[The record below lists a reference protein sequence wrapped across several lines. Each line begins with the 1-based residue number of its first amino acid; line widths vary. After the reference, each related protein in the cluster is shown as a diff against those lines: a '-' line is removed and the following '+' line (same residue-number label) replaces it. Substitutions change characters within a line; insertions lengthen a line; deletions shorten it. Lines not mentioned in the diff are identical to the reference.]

1 LLAFK
6 EDEVQMLES
15 LRNFLSGKRV
25 IVITALLAIPFVFL
39 GSQSFGTTFA
49 TFGTV
54 NGEPV
59 SQMDVNLATSQVSQR
74 LQSMYGEDFS
84 LDDLDEE
91 VSLGLIKNEIINQ
104 KTLLSQAKKLGLIV
118 SESSAKQEIINIEG
132 FQGENGFDQ
141 TLFESAIR
149 ANGWTPEEYI
159 ELVRETLSLE
169 TLVSAMGVT
178 AFPIESDVE
187 AIASMLET
195 SRDIDFIKIDKNIL
209 VSQQEA
215 GLEEGQEFYDNNP
228 FLFLSKEQRDFSYL
242 VLTYDAYKKQVQV
255 PEGYI
260 DEAYSDYL
268 NNVEGQI
275 QNRIS
280 HLMIEKSNYESSSLA
295 FEKVNSIYQSIQAT
309 EISFED
315 AVSNFSEDLASK
327 DSDGDLGLSSGDA
340 FPEEFESAIL
350 LMQLNAISP
359 IIELDD
365 SLHIL
370 KLTEVI
376 KPQIKSKLE
385 MSQELLDELI
395 DAEALALMQDDFLE
409 LESLVLAGV
418 NFNALADSIESSIQV
433 TGLKDIES
441 IELNGFSDVTASE
454 LFDSSV
460 LPNKIEIFEGD
471 DSYAFVMMT
480 QALQPTV
487 QPFASVADLAIA
499 EVRNAKA
506 DKIIND
512 FASSA
517 ESIINGESEM
527 PSQNGF
533 SQEKFKGV
541 KRFSSLLP
549 TEIINSTFE
558 SPVGTLV
565 TTEAFNGDRY
575 WAQSSNESTPT
586 MDELGESIDQY
597 QGFYNE
603 NLTQQFSGFI
613 DRAFKVGQK
622 VRLENLTAN

>member
-1 LLAFK
+1 
-6 EDEVQMLES
+6 MLES

-441 IELNGFSDVTASE
+441 IELNGFADVTASE
-454 LFDSSV
+454 LFNSSV

-586 MDELGESIDQY
+586 MEELGESIDQY

>member
-6 EDEVQMLES
+6 EDEAQMLES

-49 TFGTV
+49 SFGTV

-74 LQSMYGEDFS
+74 LRSMYGEDFS

-104 KTLLSQAKKLGLIV
+104 KTLLSHARKLGLIV
-118 SESSAKQEIINIEG
+118 SEKAAKQEIINIES

-141 TLFESAIR
+141 TLFESTIR

-159 ELVRETLSLE
+159 ELVRETMSLD
-169 TLVSAMGVT
+169 TLVSAMGIT
-178 AFPIESDVE
+178 AFPINRDVE
-187 AIASMLET
+187 ALASMLET
-195 SRDIDFIKIDKNIL
+195 SRDIDFIKVDKNIL
-209 VSQQEA
+209 VNEQEA
-215 GLEEGQEFYDNNP
+215 SLEEGQVFYENNP
-228 FLFLSKEQRDFSYL
+228 FLFLSKEQRDFSYI

-268 NNVEGQI
+268 SNVEGQI
-275 QNRIS
+275 QNKIS
-280 HLMIEKSNYESSSLA
+280 HLMIEKSNYESPSLA
-295 FEKVNSIYQSIQAT
+295 FEKVNSIYESIQAK

-315 AVSNFSEDLASK
+315 AVSNYSEDDASK
-327 DSDGDLGLSSGDA
+327 DSGGDLGLSSGDA
-340 FPEEFESAIL
+340 FPEEFENAIL
-350 LMQLNAISP
+350 TMQLNSISP
-359 IIELDD
+359 IIELED

-376 KPQIKSKLE
+376 KPQIKTKTEISD
-385 MSQELLDELI
+385 ELLSELI

-409 LESLVLAGV
+409 LESMVLEGV
-418 NFNALADSIESSIQV
+418 TLNALANAIDAPVQV
-433 TGLKDIES
+433 TGLKDFES
-441 IELNGFSDVTASE
+441 IALDGFSDIASSE

-471 DSYAFVMMT
+471 ESYAFVMMT

-487 QPFASVADLAIA
+487 QPFVDVADLAIQ
-499 EVRNAKA
+499 EVRDEKA
-506 DKIIND
+506 NMIIND
-512 FASSA
+512 FAIDA
-517 ESIINGESEM
+517 EGILNGESTL

-533 SQEKFKGV
+533 TQESYKGV

-549 TEIINSTFE
+549 SEIINSTFE
-558 SPVGTLV
+558 SPIGTLV
-565 TTEAFNGDRY
+565 SSEAFNGDRY
-575 WAQSSNESTPT
+575 WAKSSNESTPT
-586 MDELGESIDQY
+586 IDELGESIEQY

-603 NLTQQFSGFI
+603 SLSQQFSGFI
-613 DRAFKVGQK
+613 DRAFKAGQK
-622 VRLENLTAN
+622 VRLENLTSN

>member
-1 LLAFK
+1 
-6 EDEVQMLES
+6 MLES

-141 TLFESAIR
+141 TLFESTIR

-187 AIASMLET
+187 ALATMLET
-195 SRDIDFIKIDKNIL
+195 SRDIDFIKIDKNLL

-255 PEGYI
+255 PEDYI
-260 DEAYSDYL
+260 DEAYTDYL
-268 NNVEGQI
+268 NSAQGQI

-280 HLMIEKSNYESSSLA
+280 HLMIEKSNYENTSLA
-295 FEKVNSIYQSIQAT
+295 FEKVNSIYESIQAN

-315 AVSNFSEDLASK
+315 AVSNSSEDLASI
-327 DSDGDLGLSSGDA
+327 DSGGDLGLSSGDA

-350 LMQLNAISP
+350 LMQLNSISP

-376 KPQIKSKLE
+376 KPQIKSKSE
-385 MSQELLDELI
+385 ISQELLDELI

-418 NFNALADSIESSIQV
+418 NLNTLADSIDGSIQV

-441 IELNGFSDVTASE
+441 IELEGFRDVAASE

-487 QPFASVADLAIA
+487 QPFASVADLAIQ

-506 DKIIND
+506 NKVIND
-512 FASSA
+512 FAITA
-517 ESIINGESEM
+517 ESVIKGESAL
-527 PSQNGF
+527 PSQNSF

-575 WAQSSNESTPT
+575 WAQSSNELTPT
-586 MDELGESIDQY
+586 MGELGESIEQY

-603 NLTQQFSGFI
+603 SLTQQFSGFI

>member
-1 LLAFK
+1 
-6 EDEVQMLES
+6 MLES

-49 TFGTV
+49 SFGTV

-74 LQSMYGEDFS
+74 LRSMYGEDFS

-104 KTLLSQAKKLGLIV
+104 KTLLSHARKLGLIV
-118 SESSAKQEIINIEG
+118 SEKAAKQEIINIES

-141 TLFESAIR
+141 TLFESTIR

-159 ELVRETLSLE
+159 ELVRETMSLD
-169 TLVSAMGVT
+169 TLVSAMGIT
-178 AFPIESDVE
+178 AFPINRDVE
-187 AIASMLET
+187 ALASMLET
-195 SRDIDFIKIDKNIL
+195 SRDIDFIKVDKNIL
-209 VSQQEA
+209 VNEQEA
-215 GLEEGQEFYDNNP
+215 SLEEGQVFYENNP
-228 FLFLSKEQRDFSYL
+228 FLFLSKEQRDFSYI

-268 NNVEGQI
+268 SNVEGQI
-275 QNRIS
+275 QNKIS
-280 HLMIEKSNYESSSLA
+280 HLMIEKSNYESPSLA
-295 FEKVNSIYQSIQAT
+295 FEKVNSIYESIQAK

-315 AVSNFSEDLASK
+315 AVSNYSEDDASK
-327 DSDGDLGLSSGDA
+327 DSGGDLGLSSGDA
-340 FPEEFESAIL
+340 FPEEFENAIL
-350 LMQLNAISP
+350 TMQLNSISP
-359 IIELDD
+359 IIELED

-376 KPQIKSKLE
+376 KPQIKTKTEISD
-385 MSQELLDELI
+385 ELLSELI

-409 LESLVLAGV
+409 LESMVLEGV
-418 NFNALADSIESSIQV
+418 TLNALANAIDAPVQV
-433 TGLKDIES
+433 TGLKDFES
-441 IELNGFSDVTASE
+441 IALDGFSDIASSE

-471 DSYAFVMMT
+471 ESYAFVMMT

-487 QPFASVADLAIA
+487 QPFVNVADLAIQ
-499 EVRNAKA
+499 EVRDEKA
-506 DKIIND
+506 NMIIND
-512 FASSA
+512 FAIDA
-517 ESIINGESEM
+517 EGILNGESTL
-527 PSQNGF
+527 PSQNSF
-533 SQEKFKGV
+533 TQESYKGV

-549 TEIINSTFE
+549 SEIINSTFE
-558 SPVGTLV
+558 SPIGTLV
-565 TTEAFNGDRY
+565 SSEAFNGDRY
-575 WAQSSNESTPT
+575 WAKSSNESTPT
-586 MDELGESIDQY
+586 IDELGESIEQY

-603 NLTQQFSGFI
+603 SLSQQFSGFI
-613 DRAFKVGQK
+613 DRAFKAGQK
-622 VRLENLTAN
+622 VRLENLTSN

>member
-1 LLAFK
+1 
-6 EDEVQMLES
+6 MLES

-49 TFGTV
+49 SFGTV

-74 LQSMYGEDFS
+74 LRSMYGEDFS

-104 KTLLSQAKKLGLIV
+104 KTLLSHARKLGLIV
-118 SESSAKQEIINIEG
+118 SEKAAKQEIINIES

-141 TLFESAIR
+141 TLFESTIR

-159 ELVRETLSLE
+159 ELVRETMSLD
-169 TLVSAMGVT
+169 TLVSAMGIT
-178 AFPIESDVE
+178 AFPINRDVE
-187 AIASMLET
+187 ALASMLET
-195 SRDIDFIKIDKNIL
+195 SRDIDFIKVDKNIL
-209 VSQQEA
+209 VNEQEA
-215 GLEEGQEFYDNNP
+215 SLEEGQVFYENNP
-228 FLFLSKEQRDFSYL
+228 FLFLSKEQRDFSYI

-268 NNVEGQI
+268 SNVEGQI
-275 QNRIS
+275 QNKIS
-280 HLMIEKSNYESSSLA
+280 HLMIEKSNYESPSLA
-295 FEKVNSIYQSIQAT
+295 FEKVNSIYESIQAK

-315 AVSNFSEDLASK
+315 AVSNYSEDDASK
-327 DSDGDLGLSSGDA
+327 DSGGDLGLSSGDA
-340 FPEEFESAIL
+340 FPEEFENAIL
-350 LMQLNAISP
+350 TMQLNSISP
-359 IIELDD
+359 IIELED

-376 KPQIKSKLE
+376 KPQIKTKTEISD
-385 MSQELLDELI
+385 ELLSELI

-409 LESLVLAGV
+409 LESMVLEGV
-418 NFNALADSIESSIQV
+418 TLNTLANAIDAPVQV
-433 TGLKDIES
+433 TGLKDFES
-441 IELNGFSDVTASE
+441 IALDGFSDIASSE

-460 LPNKIEIFEGD
+460 LPNKIEIFEGAE
-471 DSYAFVMMT
+471 SYAFVMMT

-487 QPFASVADLAIA
+487 QPFVDVADLAIQ
-499 EVRNAKA
+499 EVRDEKA
-506 DKIIND
+506 NMIIND
-512 FASSA
+512 FAIDA
-517 ESIINGESEM
+517 EGILNGESTL

-533 SQEKFKGV
+533 TQESYKGV

-549 TEIINSTFE
+549 SEIINSTFE
-558 SPVGTLV
+558 SPIGTLV
-565 TTEAFNGDRY
+565 SSEAFNGDRY
-575 WAQSSNESTPT
+575 WAKSSNESTPT
-586 MDELGESIDQY
+586 IDELGESIEQY

-603 NLTQQFSGFI
+603 SLSQQFSGFI
-613 DRAFKVGQK
+613 DRAFKAGQK
-622 VRLENLTAN
+622 VRLENLTSN

>member
-1 LLAFK
+1 
-6 EDEVQMLES
+6 MLES

-49 TFGTV
+49 SFGTV

-74 LQSMYGEDFS
+74 LRSMYGEDFS

-104 KTLLSQAKKLGLIV
+104 KTLLSHARKLGLIV
-118 SESSAKQEIINIEG
+118 SEKAAKQEIINIES

-141 TLFESAIR
+141 TLFESTIR

-159 ELVRETLSLE
+159 ELVRETMSLD
-169 TLVSAMGVT
+169 TLVSAMGIT
-178 AFPIESDVE
+178 AFPITRDVE
-187 AIASMLET
+187 ALASMLET
-195 SRDIDFIKIDKNIL
+195 SRDIDFIKVDKNIL
-209 VSQQEA
+209 VNEQEA
-215 GLEEGQEFYDNNP
+215 SLEEGQVFYENNP
-228 FLFLSKEQRDFSYL
+228 FLFLSKEQRDFSYI

-268 NNVEGQI
+268 SNVEGQI
-275 QNRIS
+275 QNKIS
-280 HLMIEKSNYESSSLA
+280 HLMIEKSNYESPSLA
-295 FEKVNSIYQSIQAT
+295 FEKVNSIYESIQAK

-315 AVSNFSEDLASK
+315 AVSNYSEDDASK
-327 DSDGDLGLSSGDA
+327 DSGGDLGLSSGDA
-340 FPEEFESAIL
+340 FPEEFENAIL
-350 LMQLNAISP
+350 SMQLNSISP
-359 IIELDD
+359 IIELED

-376 KPQIKSKLE
+376 KPQIKTKTEISD
-385 MSQELLDELI
+385 ELLSELI

-409 LESLVLAGV
+409 LESMVLEGV
-418 NFNALADSIESSIQV
+418 TLNALANAIDAPVQV

-441 IELNGFSDVTASE
+441 VGLDGFTDITTSE

-460 LPNKIEIFEGD
+460 LPNKIEIFEGAE
-471 DSYAFVMMT
+471 SYAFVMMT

-487 QPFASVADLAIA
+487 QPFVDVADLAIQ
-499 EVRNAKA
+499 EVRDEKA
-506 DKIIND
+506 NMIIND
-512 FASSA
+512 FAIDA
-517 ESIINGESEM
+517 EGILNGESTL

-533 SQEKFKGV
+533 TQESYKGV

-549 TEIINSTFE
+549 SEIINSTFE
-558 SPVGTLV
+558 SPIGTLV
-565 TTEAFNGDRY
+565 SSEAFNGDRY
-575 WAQSSNESTPT
+575 WAKSSNESTPT
-586 MDELGESIDQY
+586 IDELGESIEQY

-603 NLTQQFSGFI
+603 SLSQQFSGFI
-613 DRAFKVGQK
+613 DRAFKAGQK
-622 VRLENLTAN
+622 VRLENLTSN

>member
-1 LLAFK
+1 
-6 EDEVQMLES
+6 MLES

-49 TFGTV
+49 SFGTV

-74 LQSMYGEDFS
+74 LQSMYGEEFS

-104 KTLLSQAKKLGLIV
+104 KTLLSHARKLGLIV
-118 SESSAKQEIINIEG
+118 SEKTAKQEIINIES

-141 TLFESAIR
+141 ILFESTIR

-159 ELVRETLSLE
+159 ELVRETMSLDA
-169 TLVSAMGVT
+169 LVSAMGVA
-178 AFPIESDVE
+178 AFPITSDVE
-187 AIASMLET
+187 ALASILET

-209 VSQQEA
+209 ISQQEA
-215 GLEEGQEFYDNNP
+215 SLEEGQAFYENNP
-228 FLFLSKEQRDFSYL
+228 FLFLSKEQRDFSYI
-242 VLTYDAYKKQVQV
+242 VLTYDAYKQQVQV
-255 PEGYI
+255 PDNYI
-260 DEAYSDYL
+260 DDAYSDYL
-268 NNVEGQI
+268 SNVEGQI

-280 HLMIEKSNYESSSLA
+280 HLMIEKSNYDSPDIA
-295 FEKVNSIYQSIQAT
+295 YKKINSIYESIQSK
-309 EISFED
+309 EMLFED
-315 AVSNFSEDLASK
+315 AVSQSSEDLASK
-327 DSDGDLGLSSGDA
+327 DANGDLGLSSGDA
-340 FPEEFESAIL
+340 FPEEFENAIL
-350 LMQLNAISP
+350 SMNLNSISP
-359 IIELDD
+359 IIELED

-376 KPQIKSKLE
+376 KPQIKTKTE
-385 MSQELLDELI
+385 MSDELLNELI

-409 LESLVLAGV
+409 LESLVLEGV
-418 NFNALADSIESSIQV
+418 TLNALANAIDAPVQV

-441 IELNGFSDVTASE
+441 VELDGFADITSSE

-471 DSYAFVMMT
+471 ESYAFVMMT
-480 QALQPTV
+480 QALQPSV
-487 QPFASVADLAIA
+487 QAFVDVADLAIQ
-499 EVRNAKA
+499 EVRKNKA
-506 DKIIND
+506 NLIIND
-512 FASSA
+512 FAEDA
-517 ESIINGESEM
+517 EGIINGDNTL

-533 SQEKFKGV
+533 TQENYKGV

-549 TEIINSTFE
+549 SEIINSTFE
-558 SPVGTLV
+558 SPIGTLV
-565 TTEAFNGDRY
+565 SSEAFNGDRY
-575 WAQSSNESTPT
+575 WAKSSNESTPT
-586 MDELGESIDQY
+586 IDELGESIVQY

-603 NLTQQFSGFI
+603 SLTQQFSGFI

-622 VRLENLTAN
+622 VRLENLTSN

>member
-1 LLAFK
+1 
-6 EDEVQMLES
+6 MLES

-49 TFGTV
+49 SFGTV

-74 LQSMYGEDFS
+74 LRSMYGEDFS

-104 KTLLSQAKKLGLIV
+104 KTLLSHARKLGLIV
-118 SESSAKQEIINIEG
+118 SEKAAKQEIINIES

-141 TLFESAIR
+141 TLFESTIR

-159 ELVRETLSLE
+159 ELVRETMSLD
-169 TLVSAMGVT
+169 TLVSAMGIT
-178 AFPIESDVE
+178 AFPITRDVE
-187 AIASMLET
+187 ALASMLET
-195 SRDIDFIKIDKNIL
+195 SRDIDFIKVDKNIL
-209 VSQQEA
+209 VNEQEA
-215 GLEEGQEFYDNNP
+215 SLEEGQVFYENNP
-228 FLFLSKEQRDFSYL
+228 FLFLSKEQRDFSYI

-268 NNVEGQI
+268 SNVEGQI
-275 QNRIS
+275 QNKIS
-280 HLMIEKSNYESSSLA
+280 HLMIEKSNYESPSLA
-295 FEKVNSIYQSIQAT
+295 FEKVNSIYESIQAK

-315 AVSNFSEDLASK
+315 AVSNYSEDDASK
-327 DSDGDLGLSSGDA
+327 DSGGDLGLSSGDA
-340 FPEEFESAIL
+340 FPEEFENAIL
-350 LMQLNAISP
+350 SMQLNSISP
-359 IIELDD
+359 IIELED

-376 KPQIKSKLE
+376 KPQIKTKTEISD
-385 MSQELLDELI
+385 ELLSELI

-409 LESLVLAGV
+409 LESMVLEGV
-418 NFNALADSIESSIQV
+418 TLNALANAIDAPVQV
-433 TGLKDIES
+433 TGLKDFES
-441 IELNGFSDVTASE
+441 IALDGFSDIASSE

-471 DSYAFVMMT
+471 ESYAFVMMT

-487 QPFASVADLAIA
+487 QPFVDVADLAIQ
-499 EVRNAKA
+499 EVRDEKA
-506 DKIIND
+506 NMIIND
-512 FASSA
+512 FAIDA
-517 ESIINGESEM
+517 EGILNGESTL

-533 SQEKFKGV
+533 TQESYKGV

-549 TEIINSTFE
+549 SEIINSTFE
-558 SPVGTLV
+558 SPIGTLV
-565 TTEAFNGDRY
+565 SSEAFNGDRY
-575 WAQSSNESTPT
+575 WAMSSNESTPT
-586 MDELGESIDQY
+586 IDELGESIEQY

-603 NLTQQFSGFI
+603 SLSQQFSGFI
-613 DRAFKVGQK
+613 DRAFKKGQK
-622 VRLENLTAN
+622 VRLENITTN

>member
-1 LLAFK
+1 
-6 EDEVQMLES
+6 MLES

-49 TFGTV
+49 SFGTV

-74 LQSMYGEDFS
+74 LQSMYGEEFS

-104 KTLLSQAKKLGLIV
+104 KTLLSHARKLGLIV
-118 SESSAKQEIINIEG
+118 SEKTAKQEIINIES

-141 TLFESAIR
+141 ILFESTIR

-159 ELVRETLSLE
+159 ELVRETMSLDA
-169 TLVSAMGVT
+169 LVSAMGVA
-178 AFPIESDVE
+178 AFPITSDVE
-187 AIASMLET
+187 ALASILET

-209 VSQQEA
+209 ISQQEA
-215 GLEEGQEFYDNNP
+215 SLEEGQAFYENNP
-228 FLFLSKEQRDFSYL
+228 FLFLSKEQRDFSYI
-242 VLTYDAYKKQVQV
+242 VLTYDAYKQQVQV
-255 PEGYI
+255 PDNYI
-260 DEAYSDYL
+260 DDAYSDYL
-268 NNVEGQI
+268 SNVEGQI

-280 HLMIEKSNYESSSLA
+280 HLMIEKSNYDSPDLA
-295 FEKVNSIYQSIQAT
+295 YEKINSIYESIQSK
-309 EISFED
+309 EMLFED
-315 AVSNFSEDLASK
+315 AVSQSSEDLASK
-327 DSDGDLGLSSGDA
+327 DANGDLGLSSGDA
-340 FPEEFESAIL
+340 FPEEFENAIL
-350 LMQLNAISP
+350 SMNLNSISP
-359 IIELDD
+359 IIELED

-376 KPQIKSKLE
+376 KPQIKTKTE
-385 MSQELLDELI
+385 MSDELLSELI

-409 LESLVLAGV
+409 LESLVLEGV
-418 NFNALADSIESSIQV
+418 TLNALANAIDAPVQV

-441 IELNGFSDVTASE
+441 VELDGFADITSSE

-471 DSYAFVMMT
+471 ESYAFVMMT
-480 QALQPTV
+480 QALQPSV
-487 QPFASVADLAIA
+487 QAFVDVA
-499 EVRNAKA
+499 EVAIQEVRKNKA
-506 DKIIND
+506 NIIIND
-512 FASSA
+512 FAEDA
-517 ESIINGESEM
+517 EGIINGDNTL

-533 SQEKFKGV
+533 TQENYKGV

-549 TEIINSTFE
+549 SEIINSTFE
-558 SPVGTLV
+558 SPIGTLV
-565 TTEAFNGDRY
+565 SSEAFNGDRY
-575 WAQSSNESTPT
+575 WAKSSNESTPT
-586 MDELGESIDQY
+586 IDELGESIVQY

-603 NLTQQFSGFI
+603 SLTQQFSGFI

-622 VRLENLTAN
+622 VRLENLTSN

>member
-1 LLAFK
+1 
-6 EDEVQMLES
+6 MLES

-268 NNVEGQI
+268 NNIEGQI

-441 IELNGFSDVTASE
+441 IELNGFADVTASE